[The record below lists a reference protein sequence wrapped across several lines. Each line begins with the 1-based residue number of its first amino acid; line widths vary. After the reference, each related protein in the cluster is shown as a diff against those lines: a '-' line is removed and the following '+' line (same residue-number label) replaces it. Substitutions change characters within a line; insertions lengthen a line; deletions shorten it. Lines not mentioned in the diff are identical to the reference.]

1 MINLDFCKAEMQA
14 DADEEEPKFDSP
26 HSSRWIVAVDDEG
39 YVTVL
44 SRPFTHDAFF
54 ECAEKVKEYFG
65 NIL

>member
-1 MINLDFCKAEMQA
+1 MMNLDFCKAEIKA

-44 SRPFTHDAFF
+44 SRPFIHDEIGRAH
-54 ECAEKVKEYFG
+54 V
-65 NIL
+65 